1 MSKEISTINKQIQTE
16 LKGADRYTKEAANVG
31 LRSDLAEKVR
41 NGTIDIRQY
50 DSDTAEKIKEYQ
62 QWYEKML
69 ECRDAAEELKETVK
83 SLYQQRFENT
93 ITKWDNALVKLQ
105 HTEEKL
111 NASINARTSAK
122 TSDYVTGETQRLA
135 YNSNIYEYDK
145 LISNEKSQLKTRQK
159 ELADLRQQMN
169 NAINN
174 GGIKIGS
181 EYYYEMLSNI
191 NEVENE
197 IDNLNQSIIDNTNNI
212 AAQNKN
218 YFDSIATQYSNQLA
232 LIEKQSQ
239 DYNNVIALQESKG
252 YEISKKY
259 YELLRKQEQKNV
271 EQLIAERD
279 KLTNALKKAVSSGTI
294 KSESNAWYEMKE
306 QIADVTLN
314 IQTANK
320 AIVDYNNSIR
330 QIDWSTFDLV
340 QERISD
346 IVTETEFLIDLMS
359 NQNLYTDK
367 GQLTNEGMATMGL
380 YGADYNYYMEQSA
393 NYTRQLQQIQKDI
406 ANDPYNQTL
415 IDRRKELLEL
425 QQKSIKAAESEKQ
438 SIKKLVKDGIDLE
451 LKSLKGLIENY
462 EESLQSQ
469 KDLYDYQKKLSN
481 QSKTIADL
489 NKQLIAYE
497 GDTSEENRARL
508 QKIKVE
514 LSNAQDQLSET
525 QNDKYLSD
533 QKKML
538 DTMYDE
544 YETILNA
551 RLDNLDL
558 LIVDM
563 IGKINENRVGIQN
576 TLQEQSNAVGYS
588 ITKELGSIWQTGT
601 VATTYQQGIRND
613 TTMISASVNGIASDI
628 RTMMT
633 IMDSSAGSTIKDS
646 KLQKGSTTKT
656 VPIKSYATGVNQIN
670 KDMLAWTQEN
680 GREAIIR
687 PSDGAVL
694 TPLAKGDS
702 VLNNAATDNLF
713 KFTNDPTNF
722 IKENLVG
729 SLNAGT
735 TSSNVSNN
743 STSIN
748 LENVNFN
755 LPNVKNYDEF
765 FAKMQGDKRFEQMI
779 QSMTVGR
786 MMGKSK
792 LNKYYVQ

>member
-1 MSKEISTINKQIQTE
+1 M
-16 LKGADRYTKEAANVG
+16 V
-31 LRSDLAEKVR
+31 
-41 NGTIDIRQY
+41 
-50 DSDTAEKIKEYQ
+50 
-62 QWYEKML
+62 
-69 ECRDAAEELKETVK
+69 
-83 SLYQQRFENT
+83 QR
-93 ITKWDNALVKLQ
+93 K
-105 HTEEKL
+105 
-111 NASINARTSAK
+111 
-122 TSDYVTGETQRLA
+122 
-135 YNSNIYEYDK
+135 
-145 LISNEKSQLKTRQK
+145 K
-159 ELADLRQQMN
+159 ELADLKKQLN
-169 NAINN
+169 SAVGN
-174 GGIKIGS
+174 GGIKVGS

-191 NEVENE
+191 NEIENE

-212 AAQNKN
+212 AEQNKS
-218 YFDSIATQYSNQLA
+218 YFDAIANNYSNKLA

-239 DYNNVIALQESKG
+239 EYNNVIAIQEAKG
-252 YEISKKY
+252 YEVSKRY
-259 YELLRKQEQKNV
+259 YELLKSQEEQNV
-271 EQLIAERD
+271 KQLIAERD
-279 KLTNALKKAVSSGTI
+279 KLTTALNKAVGSGAI
-294 KSESNAWYEMKE
+294 KSGSNAWYEMKE

-330 QIDWSTFDLV
+330 QADWSVFDLI
-340 QERISD
+340 QERVSD
-346 IVTETEFLIDLMS
+346 ITNETQFLVELMS
-359 NQNLYTDK
+359 NKNLYNDK
-367 GQLTNEGMATMGL
+367 GQLSNEGMATMGL
-380 YGADYNYYMEQSA
+380 YGADYNVYMEQA
-393 NYTRQLQQIQKDI
+393 NSYAKELQKIDKQI
-406 ANDPYNQTL
+406 ASDPYNQTL

-451 LKSLKGLIENY
+451 LKSLKGLIDEY

-489 NKQLIAYE
+489 NKQLSAYE
-497 GDTSEENRARL
+497 GDTSEENKARL

-514 LSNAQDQLSET
+514 LTNAQDQLSET

-538 DTMYDE
+538 DSMYDE

-558 LIVDM
+558 LISDM
-563 IGKINENRVGIQN
+563 ITKINENRVDIRT
-576 TLQEQSNAVGYS
+576 TLKEESSAVGYTIS
-588 ITKELGSIWQTGT
+588 KELDKVWQTNN
-601 VATTYQQGIRND
+601 ALTTYQQGIKSH
-613 TTMISASVNGIASDI
+613 TSAISSAVSSIQQDVN
-628 RTMMT
+628 TMM
-633 IMDSSAGSTIKDS
+633 IRMNNSATASINDS
-646 KLQKGSTTKT
+646 KKNRATTKIT
-656 VPIKSYATGVNQIN
+656 KAYATGSRLIN
-670 KDMLAWTQEN
+670 KNQTAWTQEN

-735 TSSNVSNN
+735 TSSNINNN

-786 MMGKSK
+786 MMGQSK
-792 LNKYYVQ
+792 YNKYHV